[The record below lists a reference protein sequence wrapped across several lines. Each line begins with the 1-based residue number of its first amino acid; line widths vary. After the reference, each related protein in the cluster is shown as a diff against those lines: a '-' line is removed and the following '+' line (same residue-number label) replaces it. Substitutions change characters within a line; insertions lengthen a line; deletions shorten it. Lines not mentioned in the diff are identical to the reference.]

1 MDLEDLI
8 TDLKVLSLLKENG
21 RLCLRDG
28 NLSIEPQLE
37 NKENILLTWGSYAS
51 LALRRWWNQ
60 DNRRSAMLK
69 VQSIIMKCYD
79 AIQRLEPKERE
90 DLALL
95 CSEAAKGLVYLQQT
109 YKHDAA
115 VSARLSVYIKNLN
128 EICA

>member
-79 AIQRLEPKERE
+79 VVQKLDTKERE
-90 DLALL
+90 DLSTL
-95 CSEAAKGLVYLQQT
+95 CHEASKGLTHLQQT

-128 EICA
+128 EICS